1 AANVPGLHPQVTA
14 ARPCRMADD
23 GPAGLDGVR
32 VVPLPAHVDVSNAM
46 SVHAALEAELRA
58 GVTDLAATAS
68 LGLEGLQVLLL
79 TRAAAARQR
88 GQAAA
93 GGRAARR
100 AEVHDPDGD
109 RPDVLAARHRR
120 PGPRRPTGRAAA
132 AAPDGVT
139 RTRPLHWLPQ

>member
-1 AANVPGLHPQVTA
+1 V
-14 ARPCRMADD
+14 ADD

-79 TRAAAARQR
+79 TRAAAARQ
-88 GQAAA
+88 G
-93 GGRAARR
+93 ARLR
-100 AEVHDPDGD
+100 
-109 RPDVLAARHRR
+109 LAAVQPAVLRYMTLTGTARMFSLHDTVDQARADR
-120 PGPRRPTGRAAA
+120 QDEPPQPLPTA
-132 AAPDGVT
+132 
-139 RTRPLHWLPQ
+139 